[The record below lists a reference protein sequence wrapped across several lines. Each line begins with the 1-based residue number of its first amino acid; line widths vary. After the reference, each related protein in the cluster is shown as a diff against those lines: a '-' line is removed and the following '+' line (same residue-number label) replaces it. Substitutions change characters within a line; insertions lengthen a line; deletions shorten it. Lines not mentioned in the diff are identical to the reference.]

1 MARET
6 KAVKVASLAARVWD
20 RDPVDAVDMAFVSR
34 IMVQAFLPHS
44 DPKDLAWQRVNGN
57 FSLTVK
63 SGIGFEN
70 GKSKT
75 YGIPYGTI
83 PRLLLAWLNSEAF
96 RNSQDSNNENPQ
108 CIQLGRSLS
117 DFLEKIGVPRTGG
130 CRGGITAF
138 KNQAER
144 LFRSEITITCTGEDM
159 VSERDMKIADGRVFF
174 WSHTHPGQTTL
185 WESAIEL
192 SDRFYALLIRNPV
205 PLDWEVLRE
214 IKQSPMAL
222 DLYMWLT
229 HRMSYLQEPVNIR
242 WETLEKQL
250 GSDISNS
257 RKFRQ
262 QVRKHLK
269 TIQAV
274 WKDLQ
279 IDVSKA
285 EHLRLSKTKSLI
297 PHKKSPLSSKK
308 KAVQKIRK

>member
-1 MARET
+1 MVREA
-6 KAVKVASLAARVWD
+6 KSVKVANLAAKVWD
-20 RDPVDAVDMAFVSR
+20 RDPLSAVDMAFVSR

-57 FSLTVK
+57 FALTVK

-96 RNSQDSNNENPQ
+96 RNSQDSSNEHPQ
-108 CIQLGRSLS
+108 RIQLGRSLS

-130 CRGGITAF
+130 RRGGITAF

-229 HRMSYLQEPVNIR
+229 HRMSYLQESINIR
-242 WETLEKQL
+242 WGTLEKQL
-250 GSDISNS
+250 GSDIADS

-262 QVRKHLK
+262 QVRKHLG
-269 TIQAV
+269 TIQTI

-279 IDVSKA
+279 IDASSSDFICLRKSK
-285 EHLRLSKTKSLI
+285 KLI
-297 PHKKSPLSSKK
+297 PHKKSISKK
-308 KAVQKIRK
+308 RKTVQNSGK